1 MFVICSFLMSI
12 YTFVYYK
19 SQTESEKIFS
29 GSGVAQRT
37 MLSSYF
43 DGIKNT
49 VMDTEVFIL
58 QGNEPGGTAVILGG
72 THPNEP
78 AGYITAVMLVEGCT
92 VLKGKVI
99 VVPRANM
106 AAFGWTDPLEGSP
119 DKFYVDMPQG
129 KKRVFRFGSRATNTS
144 IQWPDPVLYYKGGN
158 QVLNGAEARNLNRAY
173 PGSPDGNPTEKLA
186 YAIMELIRKEN
197 ADLAIDLHEASPEYT
212 TVNALVAHQKA
223 IDIAAEAVMYM
234 EMDGLSIS
242 LEQSPKNLSGLSH
255 REWGD
260 NSQTM
265 PFLLEASNPSQGRLR
280 GRTDSDL
287 IVYGKDK
294 YYFKAEKAGRLNAPY
309 DENGAPLD
317 LRVARHLTAINYI
330 VQAYSSNFSEREII
344 FDFLPSY
351 KDIMQKGI
359 GSYLLQQ

>member
-1 MFVICSFLMSI
+1 MSI

-29 GSGVAQRT
+29 GSGVGQRT

-280 GRTDSDL
+280 GRTDGDL
-287 IVYGKDK
+287 IVTVKDK
-294 YYFKAEKAGRLNAPY
+294 VLFQSRKGRPA
-309 DENGAPLD
+309 
-317 LRVARHLTAINYI
+317 
-330 VQAYSSNFSEREII
+330 
-344 FDFLPSY
+344 
-351 KDIMQKGI
+351 
-359 GSYLLQQ
+359 